1 MKKIIALVCAFL
13 ALTSVFFAGC
23 RSTDNVQIDVNEL
36 AGRLLNEVEY
46 EDEMVEIEFDV
57 LDKFYVIDTSVIKSC
72 KVYKS
77 SSGATAEEIAV
88 FEAKTANDV
97 DVIKN
102 AVRQRVED
110 LEFNFKDYIPKELDK
125 IEKAQAAVIGKYV
138 VLFIVNDYDAAKSIV
153 NEYIK

>member
-1 MKKIIALVCAFL
+1 MKKIIVLVCFIL
-13 ALTSVFFAGC
+13 ALSSVLLIGC
-23 RSTDNVQIDVNEL
+23 RSTDNVEIDVNEL
-36 AGRLLNEVEY
+36 ANRLLNELEY

-57 LDKFYVIDTSVIKSC
+57 LDKFYVIDTSAIKSC

-88 FEAKTANDV
+88 FEANTANDV

-110 LEFNFKDYIPKELDK
+110 LKFNFKDYIPKELDK